1 MYKTMNINTQDDLYI
16 LCTIYPGFFPHI
28 TKFAK
33 MGKCLNSLFAS
44 GFFLRFLKFL
54 KANNTG
60 KTFCVLKNLL
70 ITKKKKKIDHHEN
83 HKIYRT

>member
-1 MYKTMNINTQDDLYI
+1 MTITYYAQYI
-16 LCTIYPGFFPHI
+16 QGFFPHI

-60 KTFCVLKNLL
+60 KTFCVLKNLRCKSDH
-70 ITKKKKKIDHHEN
+70 KKKEKIRSSR
-83 HKIYRT
+83 KS

>member
-1 MYKTMNINTQDDLYI
+1 MYKTMNINTHDDLYI

-28 TKFAK
+28 TKFGK

-60 KTFCVLKNLL
+60 KTFCVLKNLRCKSDH
-70 ITKKKKKIDHHEN
+70 KKKEKIRSSR
-83 HKIYRT
+83 KS

>member
-33 MGKCLNSLFAS
+33 MGKYLNSLFAS

-60 KTFCVLKNLL
+60 KTFCVLKNLRCKSDH
-70 ITKKKKKIDHHEN
+70 KKKEKIRSSR
-83 HKIYRT
+83 KS

>member
-44 GFFLRFLKFL
+44 GFFLRFLKYL

-60 KTFCVLKNLL
+60 KTFCVLKNLRCKSDH
-70 ITKKKKKIDHHEN
+70 KKKEKIRSSR
-83 HKIYRT
+83 KS

>member
-1 MYKTMNINTQDDLYI
+1 MYKTMNINTHDDLYI

-44 GFFLRFLKFL
+44 VFFSRFLKFL

-60 KTFCVLKNLL
+60 KTFCVLKNLRCKSDH
-70 ITKKKKKIDHHEN
+70 KKKEKIRSSR
-83 HKIYRT
+83 KS

>member
-60 KTFCVLKNLL
+60 KTFCVLKNLRCKSDH
-70 ITKKKKKIDHHEN
+70 KKKVKIRSSR
-83 HKIYRT
+83 KS

>member
-60 KTFCVLKNLL
+60 KTFCVLKNLRCKSDH
-70 ITKKKKKIDHHEN
+70 KKKEKIRSSR
-83 HKIYRT
+83 KS